1 MYFYMWTGIQKHL
14 FQEHASAWT
23 VTNTS
28 THTQGISPWACS
40 NADGRAGALGANFA
54 RRETALKVLG
64 SLSKSSALTTAPAGP
79 QHQSSIRHGGLTSL
93 FPSPTL
99 FFSSPQ
105 FFLSLS
111 ISPPLYFSFSSC
123 PQASLSSSSVL
134 NARELKTSITI
145 TVGASGP
152 GRKWAEDP
160 GAGWS
165 VQDGGI
171 SQSWSHYPRQCPEK
185 RGCPLRWRVQGSL
198 LPNSRFFSL
207 SPFIPGH
214 AAFPKW
220 SVSRARD
227 SFSNKGFYSF

>member
-105 FFLSLS
+105 FFFIPFYISSPPFLLQQFPTS
-111 ISPPLYFSFSSC
+111 ISLLFLC
-123 PQASLSSSSVL
+123 V
-134 NARELKTSITI
+134 KCK
-145 TVGASGP
+145 GA
-152 GRKWAEDP
+152 
-160 GAGWS
+160 
-165 VQDGGI
+165 QNI
-171 SQSWSHYPRQCPEK
+171 NHNH
-185 RGCPLRWRVQGSL
+185 RWCIW
-198 LPNSRFFSL
+198 PW
-207 SPFIPGH
+207 P
-214 AAFPKW
+214 
-220 SVSRARD
+220 
-227 SFSNKGFYSF
+227 